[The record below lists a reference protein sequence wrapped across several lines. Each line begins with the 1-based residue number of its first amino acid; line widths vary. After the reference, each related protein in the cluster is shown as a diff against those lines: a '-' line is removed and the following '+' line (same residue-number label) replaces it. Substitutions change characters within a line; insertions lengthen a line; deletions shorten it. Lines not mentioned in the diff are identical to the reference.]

1 MVTDQLVIVRG
12 GGDIATGTI
21 RTLRR
26 AGFPVLILES
36 EHPSAIRRT
45 VALSEAVYEGSAA
58 VEDVSVTLAH
68 NLDEAEYLLFQDG
81 IAMLVDPDGAA
92 IRDIIHSGEKY
103 AEWDTGLTTL
113 EGGGRHLF
121 LTCVV
126 DAILAKKNLGTTKDM
141 APLVIALGPGFTAG
155 KDCDVVIETM
165 RGHNL
170 GKAILE
176 GEALPNTGTPGLIA
190 GHAQDRVI
198 HSPAAGIVK
207 TCASIGDIVE
217 EGQVIASILPEGRS
231 IQPADGGS
239 AGQAAR
245 TADDGSAEQAVQ
257 PEDGGSAGQAVRTAD
272 DGGAEQAVQPADG
285 GSAGQAVRTAEQMEG
300 SSSRK
305 GEAGVPVRATFT
317 GLLRGLIRDGY
328 PVPEGFK
335 IADIDPRASEH
346 DNCFRISDKARA
358 IGGAV
363 LTELIH
369 FAAQQNFDE

>member
-26 AGFPVLILES
+26 ARFPVLILES
-36 EHPSAIRRT
+36 AHPSAIRRT
-45 VALSEAVYEGSAA
+45 VALSEAVYEGSAT

-155 KDCDVVIETM
+155 RDCDVVIETM
-165 RGHNL
+165 RGHSL
-170 GKAILE
+170 GRAITE
-176 GEALPNTGTPGLIA
+176 GEALHNTGTPGLIA

-207 TCASIGDIVE
+207 TCAAIGDIVE
-217 EGQVIASILPEGRS
+217 EGQPIASIIPE
-231 IQPADGGS
+231 
-239 AGQAAR
+239 
-245 TADDGSAEQAVQ
+245 E
-257 PEDGGSAGQAVRTAD
+257 
-272 DGGAEQAVQPADG
+272 
-285 GSAGQAVRTAEQMEG
+285 
-300 SSSRK
+300 SSPRL
-305 GEAGVPVRATFT
+305 GEPGVPVRATFT

>member
-155 KDCDVVIETM
+155 RDCDVVIETM

-245 TADDGSAEQAVQ
+245 SADD
-257 PEDGGSAGQAVRTAD
+257 GSAGQAVRT
-272 DGGAEQAVQPADG
+272 EDG
-285 GSAGQAVRTAEQMEG
+285 GSAGQAVRTAEQMGG
-300 SSSRK
+300 SSSGR

>member
-36 EHPSAIRRT
+36 THPSAIRRT
-45 VALSEAVYEGSAA
+45 VALSEAVYEGSAT

-155 KDCDVVIETM
+155 RDCDVVIETM
-165 RGHNL
+165 RGHSL
-170 GKAILE
+170 GRAITE
-176 GEALPNTGTPGLIA
+176 GEALHNTGTPGLIA

-207 TCASIGDIVE
+207 TCAAIGDIVE
-217 EGQVIASILPEGRS
+217 EGQIIARIIPE
-231 IQPADGGS
+231 
-239 AGQAAR
+239 
-245 TADDGSAEQAVQ
+245 E
-257 PEDGGSAGQAVRTAD
+257 
-272 DGGAEQAVQPADG
+272 
-285 GSAGQAVRTAEQMEG
+285 
-300 SSSRK
+300 SSPRL
-305 GEAGVPVRATFT
+305 GEPGVPVRATFT

>member
-36 EHPSAIRRT
+36 AHPSAIRRT
-45 VALSEAVYEGSAA
+45 VALSEAVYEGSAV

-155 KDCDVVIETM
+155 RDCDVVIETM
-165 RGHNL
+165 RGHSL
-170 GKAILE
+170 GRAITE
-176 GEALPNTGTPGLIA
+176 GEALHNTGTPGLIA

-207 TCASIGDIVE
+207 TCAAIGDIVE
-217 EGQVIASILPEGRS
+217 EGQIIASIIPEGRS

-239 AGQAAR
+239 AGQAVQT
-245 TADDGSAEQAVQ
+245 TASGSAEQAVQ
-257 PEDGGSAGQAVRTAD
+257 TAGSLSGLD
-272 DGGAEQAVQPADG
+272 EP
-285 GSAGQAVRTAEQMEG
+285 
-300 SSSRK
+300 
-305 GEAGVPVRATFT
+305 GVPVRATFT

>member
-36 EHPSAIRRT
+36 AHPSAIRRT
-45 VALSEAVYEGSAA
+45 VALSEAVYEGSAT

-81 IAMLVDPDGAA
+81 IVMLVDPDGAA

-155 KDCDVVIETM
+155 RDCDVVIETM
-165 RGHNL
+165 RGHSL
-170 GKAILE
+170 GRAITE
-176 GEALPNTGTPGLIA
+176 GEALHNTGTPGLIA

-207 TCASIGDIVE
+207 TCAAIGDIVE
-217 EGQVIASILPEGRS
+217 EGQIIARIIPE
-231 IQPADGGS
+231 
-239 AGQAAR
+239 
-245 TADDGSAEQAVQ
+245 E
-257 PEDGGSAGQAVRTAD
+257 
-272 DGGAEQAVQPADG
+272 
-285 GSAGQAVRTAEQMEG
+285 
-300 SSSRK
+300 SSPRL
-305 GEAGVPVRATFT
+305 GEPGVPV
-317 GLLRGLIRDGY
+317 
-328 PVPEGFK
+328 
-335 IADIDPRASEH
+335 
-346 DNCFRISDKARA
+346 
-358 IGGAV
+358 
-363 LTELIH
+363 
-369 FAAQQNFDE
+369 

>member
-36 EHPSAIRRT
+36 AHPSAIRRT
-45 VALSEAVYEGSAA
+45 VALSEAVYEGNAT

-141 APLVIALGPGFTAG
+141 APLVIALGPGFTARR
-155 KDCDVVIETM
+155 DCDVVIETM
-165 RGHNL
+165 RGHSL
-170 GKAILE
+170 GRAITE
-176 GEALPNTGTPGLIA
+176 GEALHNTGTPGLIA

-207 TCASIGDIVE
+207 TCAAIGDIVE
-217 EGQVIASILPEGRS
+217 EGQPIASIIPE
-231 IQPADGGS
+231 
-239 AGQAAR
+239 
-245 TADDGSAEQAVQ
+245 E
-257 PEDGGSAGQAVRTAD
+257 
-272 DGGAEQAVQPADG
+272 
-285 GSAGQAVRTAEQMEG
+285 
-300 SSSRK
+300 SSPRL
-305 GEAGVPVRATFT
+305 GEPGVPVRATFT

>member
-36 EHPSAIRRT
+36 AHPSAIRRT
-45 VALSEAVYEGSAA
+45 VALSEAVYEGSAT

-155 KDCDVVIETM
+155 RDCDVVIETM
-165 RGHNL
+165 RGHSL
-170 GKAILE
+170 GRAITE
-176 GEALPNTGTPGLIA
+176 GEALHNTGTPGLIA
-190 GHAQDRVI
+190 GHAQDRVL

-207 TCASIGDIVE
+207 TCAAIGDIVE
-217 EGQVIASILPEGRS
+217 EGQPIASIMPE
-231 IQPADGGS
+231 
-239 AGQAAR
+239 
-245 TADDGSAEQAVQ
+245 E
-257 PEDGGSAGQAVRTAD
+257 
-272 DGGAEQAVQPADG
+272 
-285 GSAGQAVRTAEQMEG
+285 
-300 SSSRK
+300 SSPRL
-305 GEAGVPVRATFT
+305 GEPGVPVRATFT

>member
-36 EHPSAIRRT
+36 AHPSAIRRT
-45 VALSEAVYEGSAA
+45 VSLSEAVYEGSAT

-81 IAMLVDPDGAA
+81 IAMLVDPDGNA

-103 AEWDTGLTTL
+103 AAWDTGLTTL

-165 RGHNL
+165 RGHSL
-170 GKAILE
+170 GRAITE

-190 GHAQDRVI
+190 GHAQDRVL

-207 TCASIGDIVE
+207 TCAAIGDIVE
-217 EGQVIASILPEGRS
+217 EGQVIATIIPDARS
-231 IQPADGGS
+231 MQTAAGSS
-239 AGQAAR
+239 AGQAAQ
-245 TADDGSAEQAVQ
+245 TAD
-257 PEDGGSAGQAVRTAD
+257 
-272 DGGAEQAVQPADG
+272 
-285 GSAGQAVRTAEQMEG
+285 QMEG
-300 SSSRK
+300 SSPRL
-305 GEAGVPVRATFT
+305 GEPGAPVRAAFT

-335 IADIDPRASEH
+335 IADIDPRATEH

>member
-36 EHPSAIRRT
+36 AHPSAIRRT
-45 VALSEAVYEGSAA
+45 VALSEAVYEGSAT
-58 VEDVSVTLAH
+58 VEDVSVMLAH

-155 KDCDVVIETM
+155 RDCDVVIETM
-165 RGHNL
+165 RGHSL
-170 GKAILE
+170 GRAIME

-207 TCASIGDIVE
+207 TCAAIGDIVE
-217 EGQVIASILPEGRS
+217 EGQVIASIMP
-231 IQPADGGS
+231 
-239 AGQAAR
+239 
-245 TADDGSAEQAVQ
+245 
-257 PEDGGSAGQAVRTAD
+257 
-272 DGGAEQAVQPADG
+272 
-285 GSAGQAVRTAEQMEG
+285 EG
-300 SSSRK
+300 SSSGQ
-305 GEAGVPVRATFT
+305 GEVGVPVRAAFT

-335 IADIDPRASEH
+335 IVDIDPRTSEH

>member
-36 EHPSAIRRT
+36 AHPSAIRRT
-45 VALSEAVYEGSAA
+45 VALSEAVYEGSAT
-58 VEDVSVTLAH
+58 VEDVSVTLAN

-155 KDCDVVIETM
+155 RDCDVVIETM
-165 RGHNL
+165 RGHSL
-170 GKAILE
+170 GRAITE
-176 GEALPNTGTPGLIA
+176 GEALHNTGTPGLIA

-207 TCASIGDIVE
+207 TCAAIGDIVE
-217 EGQVIASILPEGRS
+217 EGQPIASIIPE
-231 IQPADGGS
+231 
-239 AGQAAR
+239 
-245 TADDGSAEQAVQ
+245 E
-257 PEDGGSAGQAVRTAD
+257 
-272 DGGAEQAVQPADG
+272 
-285 GSAGQAVRTAEQMEG
+285 
-300 SSSRK
+300 SSPRL
-305 GEAGVPVRATFT
+305 GEPGVPVRATFT

>member
-36 EHPSAIRRT
+36 AYPSAIRRT
-45 VALSEAVYEGSAA
+45 VALSEAVYEGSAT

-155 KDCDVVIETM
+155 RDCDVVIETM
-165 RGHNL
+165 RGHSL
-170 GKAILE
+170 GRAITE
-176 GEALPNTGTPGLIA
+176 GEALHNTGTPGLIA

-207 TCASIGDIVE
+207 TCAAIGDIVE
-217 EGQVIASILPEGRS
+217 EGQPIASIMP
-231 IQPADGGS
+231 
-239 AGQAAR
+239 
-245 TADDGSAEQAVQ
+245 
-257 PEDGGSAGQAVRTAD
+257 
-272 DGGAEQAVQPADG
+272 
-285 GSAGQAVRTAEQMEG
+285 EG
-300 SSSRK
+300 SSSGQ
-305 GEAGVPVRATFT
+305 GEVGVPVRATFT

>member
-36 EHPSAIRRT
+36 AHPSAIRRT
-45 VALSEAVYEGSAA
+45 VALSEAVYEGSAT

-155 KDCDVVIETM
+155 RDCDVVIETM
-165 RGHNL
+165 RGHSL
-170 GKAILE
+170 GRAIME

-190 GHAQDRVI
+190 GHAQDRVL

-207 TCASIGDIVE
+207 TCAAIGDIVE
-217 EGQVIASILPEGRS
+217 EGQPIASIIPE
-231 IQPADGGS
+231 
-239 AGQAAR
+239 
-245 TADDGSAEQAVQ
+245 E
-257 PEDGGSAGQAVRTAD
+257 
-272 DGGAEQAVQPADG
+272 
-285 GSAGQAVRTAEQMEG
+285 
-300 SSSRK
+300 SSPRL
-305 GEAGVPVRATFT
+305 GEPGVPVRATFT

>member
-36 EHPSAIRRT
+36 AHPSAIRRT
-45 VALSEAVYEGSAA
+45 VALSEAVYEGSAT
-58 VEDVSVTLAH
+58 VEDVSVMLAH

-155 KDCDVVIETM
+155 RDCDVVIETM
-165 RGHNL
+165 RGHSL
-170 GKAILE
+170 GRAIME

-207 TCASIGDIVE
+207 TCAAIGDIVE
-217 EGQVIASILPEGRS
+217 EGQIIASIIPEGRS

-245 TADDGSAEQAVQ
+245 TA
-257 PEDGGSAGQAVRTAD
+257 
-272 DGGAEQAVQPADG
+272 
-285 GSAGQAVRTAEQMEG
+285 EQMEG
-300 SSSRK
+300 SSSRR

>member
-36 EHPSAIRRT
+36 AHPSAIRRT
-45 VALSEAVYEGSAA
+45 VALSEAVYEGSAV

-126 DAILAKKNLGTTKDM
+126 DAILAKKNLGTTKNM

-165 RGHNL
+165 RGHSL
-170 GKAILE
+170 GRAIMK
-176 GEALPNTGTPGLIA
+176 GEAIPNTATPGLIA

-207 TCASIGDIVE
+207 TCAAIGDIVE
-217 EGQVIASILPEGRS
+217 EGQIIASIIPEGRS

-245 TADDGSAEQAVQ
+245 TA
-257 PEDGGSAGQAVRTAD
+257 
-272 DGGAEQAVQPADG
+272 
-285 GSAGQAVRTAEQMEG
+285 EQMEG
-300 SSSRK
+300 SSSRR

-369 FAAQQNFDE
+369 FAAQQNFNE

>member
-36 EHPSAIRRT
+36 AHPSAIRRT
-45 VALSEAVYEGSAA
+45 VALSEAVYEGSAV

-113 EGGGRHLF
+113 EGGGRHLV
-121 LTCVV
+121 LTWVV
-126 DAILAKKNLGTTKDM
+126 DAILAKNNLGTTKNM

-165 RGHNL
+165 RGHSL
-170 GKAILE
+170 GRAIMK
-176 GEALPNTGTPGLIA
+176 GEAIPNTGTPGLIA

-207 TCASIGDIVE
+207 TCAAIGDIVE
-217 EGQVIASILPEGRS
+217 EGQIIASIIPEGRS

-245 TADDGSAEQAVQ
+245 TA
-257 PEDGGSAGQAVRTAD
+257 
-272 DGGAEQAVQPADG
+272 
-285 GSAGQAVRTAEQMEG
+285 EQMEG
-300 SSSRK
+300 SSSRR

>member
-36 EHPSAIRRT
+36 THPSAIRRT
-45 VALSEAVYEGSAA
+45 VALSEAVYEGSAT

-121 LTCVV
+121 LTCVI

-155 KDCDVVIETM
+155 RDCDVVIETM
-165 RGHNL
+165 RGHSL
-170 GKAILE
+170 GRAITE
-176 GEALPNTGTPGLIA
+176 GEALHNTGTPGLIA

-207 TCASIGDIVE
+207 TCAAIGDIVE
-217 EGQVIASILPEGRS
+217 EGQIIARIIPE
-231 IQPADGGS
+231 
-239 AGQAAR
+239 
-245 TADDGSAEQAVQ
+245 E
-257 PEDGGSAGQAVRTAD
+257 
-272 DGGAEQAVQPADG
+272 
-285 GSAGQAVRTAEQMEG
+285 
-300 SSSRK
+300 SSPRL
-305 GEAGVPVRATFT
+305 GEPGVPVRATFT

>member
-176 GEALPNTGTPGLIA
+176 GVALPNTGTPGLIA

-198 HSPAAGIVK
+198 HSQAAGIVK

-239 AGQAAR
+239 AGQAVR
-245 TADDGSAEQAVQ
+245 TADDGS
-257 PEDGGSAGQAVRTAD
+257 
-272 DGGAEQAVQPADG
+272 AEQAVQPADG

-300 SSSRK
+300 SSSRR

-369 FAAQQNFDE
+369 FCSTAEL

>member
-36 EHPSAIRRT
+36 AHPSAIRRT
-45 VALSEAVYEGSAA
+45 VALSEAVYEGSAT

-155 KDCDVVIETM
+155 RDCDVVIETM
-165 RGHNL
+165 RGHSL
-170 GKAILE
+170 GRAITE
-176 GEALPNTGTPGLIA
+176 GEALHNTGTPGLIA

-207 TCASIGDIVE
+207 TCAAIGDIVE
-217 EGQVIASILPEGRS
+217 EGQTIASIIPE
-231 IQPADGGS
+231 
-239 AGQAAR
+239 
-245 TADDGSAEQAVQ
+245 E
-257 PEDGGSAGQAVRTAD
+257 
-272 DGGAEQAVQPADG
+272 
-285 GSAGQAVRTAEQMEG
+285 
-300 SSSRK
+300 SSPRL
-305 GEAGVPVRATFT
+305 GEPGVPVRATFT

>member
-36 EHPSAIRRT
+36 AHPSAIRRT
-45 VALSEAVYEGSAA
+45 VALSEAVYEGSAT

-165 RGHNL
+165 RGHSL
-170 GKAILE
+170 GRAITE

-207 TCASIGDIVE
+207 TCAAIGDIVE
-217 EGQVIASILPEGRS
+217 EGQVIATIIPDDRS
-231 IQPADGGS
+231 MQTAADSS
-239 AGQAAR
+239 AGQAAQ
-245 TADDGSAEQAVQ
+245 TAD
-257 PEDGGSAGQAVRTAD
+257 
-272 DGGAEQAVQPADG
+272 
-285 GSAGQAVRTAEQMEG
+285 QMEG
-300 SSSRK
+300 SSPRL
-305 GEAGVPVRATFT
+305 GESGVPVRAAFT